1 MVQGEAARA
10 ADCESIVKGGKRM
23 EKDREILG
31 LLLRMSE
38 EVRELSHLTK
48 WLIALSVVLSASN
61 FIILQIL
68 K

>member
-1 MVQGEAARA
+1 
-10 ADCESIVKGGKRM
+10 M

-31 LLLRMSE
+31 MLLRMSE

-61 FIILQIL
+61 FVILQIL